1 MINYLNQIESDLY
14 KLNSITNGSG
24 EVVEMVTEL
33 KEKYRKAEAWDKLKE
48 KTIKVIDTI
57 KAGKNQDV
65 MSAVSAGV
73 LSGIINYM
81 NKVDEESKE
90 DIEDERI

>member
-1 MINYLNQIESDLY
+1 MKYENKDNILQYFQ
-14 KLNSITNGSG
+14 SIHDAD
-24 EVVEMVTEL
+24 ERAEL
-33 KEKYRKAEAWDKLKE
+33 EDVYHKAEAWDKLKE

-57 KAGKNQDV
+57 KAGKNRDV

-90 DIEDERI
+90 DIEDARI

>member
-1 MINYLNQIESDLY
+1 M
-14 KLNSITNGSG
+14 
-24 EVVEMVTEL
+24 
-33 KEKYRKAEAWDKLKE
+33 KE
-48 KTIKVIDTI
+48 KTIKVIDTF